1 MRKKRAGI
9 LDFLEKKSSK
19 FSFLIEI
26 LISLC
31 FLSVFALMLV
41 LSVTFVSVAELELE
55 NSTERAFNAVLMA
68 FRDSDSPIES
78 VMAEYSINGVGIYSA
93 SGNLLYS
100 AGSVYPRLPVNLFS
114 SMESNKG
121 TSSLLSFD
129 SRSNVVEYIRASSQA
144 VIPTTESIL
153 LPIRNIS
160 LSYPNIIYLSID
172 ASSYSDELV
181 RLRIL
186 SLVLLLVTLLV
197 YILVLYVY
205 RQNKKYKAL
214 LVRQESLVSLGEAA
228 RTLTHEI
235 KNPLSAI
242 TIQIALLKRTV
253 AKENMEDL
261 YTIEHE
267 TKRLIELTDKV
278 SDFLRKPLGEPKRI
292 DAVKEIKELFPLF
305 KDEIIYEPESL
316 ESVITEFDPNR
327 FRSVFENLIKNAIEA
342 TREGDV
348 PEVSISI
355 RRVRK
360 GKFEIAVKDRGVG
373 IDAKDQKKIFDP
385 FFTTKI
391 HGSGIGLSISM
402 QFVKAVGG
410 ELVLKRRS
418 GGGTA
423 AIVTLKEA

>member
-316 ESVITEFDPNR
+316 GSVFTEFDPNR

-360 GKFEIAVKDRGVG
+360 GKIEIAVKDRGVG

>member
-316 ESVITEFDPNR
+316 ESVFTEFDPNR

-342 TREGDV
+342 TREGEL

-402 QFVKAVGG
+402 QFIKAVGG

>member
-316 ESVITEFDPNR
+316 ESVFTEFDPNR

-342 TREGDV
+342 TREGEV
-348 PEVSISI
+348 PEVSINI

-360 GKFEIAVKDRGVG
+360 GKIEITVKDRGVG

>member
-316 ESVITEFDPNR
+316 ESVFTEFDPNR

-360 GKFEIAVKDRGVG
+360 GRIEIAVKDRGVG

>member
-1 MRKKRAGI
+1 M
-9 LDFLEKKSSK
+9 
-19 FSFLIEI
+19 
-26 LISLC
+26 
-31 FLSVFALMLV
+31 
-41 LSVTFVSVAELELE
+41 
-55 NSTERAFNAVLMA
+55 
-68 FRDSDSPIES
+68 
-78 VMAEYSINGVGIYSA
+78 
-93 SGNLLYS
+93 
-100 AGSVYPRLPVNLFS
+100 
-114 SMESNKG
+114 
-121 TSSLLSFD
+121 LSFD

-197 YILVLYVY
+197 YLLVLYVY

-292 DAVKEIKELFPLF
+292 DAVNEIKELFPLF

-316 ESVITEFDPNR
+316 ESVFTEFDPNR

-360 GKFEIAVKDRGVG
+360 GKFEITVKDRGVG

>member
-316 ESVITEFDPNR
+316 ESVFTEFDPNR

-342 TREGDV
+342 TREGEL

-360 GKFEIAVKDRGVG
+360 GKFEITVKDRGVG

>member
-267 TKRLIELTDKV
+267 TKRLIDLTDKV

-316 ESVITEFDPNR
+316 ESVFTEFDPNR

-342 TREGDV
+342 TREGEV
-348 PEVSISI
+348 PEVSINI

-360 GKFEIAVKDRGVG
+360 GKIEIAVKDRGVG

>member
-9 LDFLEKKSSK
+9 LDLLEKKSSK

-316 ESVITEFDPNR
+316 ESVFTEFDPNR

-342 TREGDV
+342 TMEGDV

-360 GKFEIAVKDRGVG
+360 GRIEITVKDRGVG

>member
-144 VIPTTESIL
+144 VISTTESIL

-316 ESVITEFDPNR
+316 ESVFTEFDPNR

-360 GKFEIAVKDRGVG
+360 GKFEITVKDRGVG

>member
-292 DAVKEIKELFPLF
+292 DAVKEIKKLFPLF

-316 ESVITEFDPNR
+316 ESVFTEFDPNR

-360 GKFEIAVKDRGVG
+360 GRIEIAVKDRGVG

-402 QFVKAVGG
+402 QFIKAVGG

>member
-197 YILVLYVY
+197 YLLVLYVY

-292 DAVKEIKELFPLF
+292 DAVNEIKELFPLF

-316 ESVITEFDPNR
+316 ESVFTEFDPNR

-360 GKFEIAVKDRGVG
+360 GKFEITVKDRGVG

>member
-316 ESVITEFDPNR
+316 GSVFTEFDPNR

>member
-100 AGSVYPRLPVNLFS
+100 AGAVYPRLPVNLFS

-172 ASSYSDELV
+172 ASAYSDELV

-305 KDEIIYEPESL
+305 KDEIIYEPGSL
-316 ESVITEFDPNR
+316 ECVFTEFDPNR

-342 TREGDV
+342 TREGEV

-360 GKFEIAVKDRGVG
+360 GKIEIAVKDRGVG

>member
-305 KDEIIYEPESL
+305 KDEVIYEPESL

-360 GKFEIAVKDRGVG
+360 GRIEITVKDRGVG

>member
-316 ESVITEFDPNR
+316 GSVFTEFDPNR

-360 GKFEIAVKDRGVG
+360 GKIEIAVKDRGVG

-410 ELVLKRRS
+410 ELVLKRRN

>member
-316 ESVITEFDPNR
+316 ESVFTEFDPNR

-360 GKFEIAVKDRGVG
+360 GKIEIAVKDRGVG

>member
-316 ESVITEFDPNR
+316 ESVFTEFDPNR

-342 TREGDV
+342 TREGEV

-360 GKFEIAVKDRGVG
+360 GKFEITVKDRGVG

>member
-121 TSSLLSFD
+121 TSSLLSVD
-129 SRSNVVEYIRASSQA
+129 SRSTVLDYISASSQA

-316 ESVITEFDPNR
+316 ESVFTEFDPNR

-342 TREGDV
+342 TREGEV

-360 GKFEIAVKDRGVG
+360 GKFEITVKDRGVG

>member
-360 GKFEIAVKDRGVG
+360 GRIEITVKDRGVG

>member
-197 YILVLYVY
+197 YLLVLYVY

-316 ESVITEFDPNR
+316 ESVFTEFDPNR

-342 TREGDV
+342 TREGEL

>member
-316 ESVITEFDPNR
+316 ESVFIEFDPNR

>member
-197 YILVLYVY
+197 YLLVLYVY

-316 ESVITEFDPNR
+316 ESVFTEFDPNR

-360 GKFEIAVKDRGVG
+360 GRIEIAVKDRGVG

>member
-316 ESVITEFDPNR
+316 ESVFTEFDPNR

-342 TREGDV
+342 TREGEV
-348 PEVSISI
+348 PEVSINI

-360 GKFEIAVKDRGVG
+360 GKFEITVKDRGVG

>member
-316 ESVITEFDPNR
+316 GSVFTEFDPNR

-342 TREGDV
+342 TREGEV

-360 GKFEIAVKDRGVG
+360 GKIEIAVKDRGVG

>member
-305 KDEIIYEPESL
+305 KDEVIYEPESL

-360 GKFEIAVKDRGVG
+360 GRIEIAVKDRGVG

>member
-78 VMAEYSINGVGIYSA
+78 VMAEYSINGVGLYSA

-316 ESVITEFDPNR
+316 ESVFTEFDPNR

-342 TREGDV
+342 TREGEV
-348 PEVSISI
+348 PEVSINI

-360 GKFEIAVKDRGVG
+360 GKIEIAVKDRGVG

>member
-316 ESVITEFDPNR
+316 ESVFTEFDPNR

>member
-316 ESVITEFDPNR
+316 ESVFTEFDPNR

-342 TREGDV
+342 TREGEL

>member
-316 ESVITEFDPNR
+316 ESVFIEFDPNR

-342 TREGDV
+342 TREGEV